1 MHYCNVSPETQRY
14 YFMQQG
20 EERRGGGAVWGGA
33 EKSFHPEYVNKIIRR
48 HLPQA
53 AGNST
58 DLNH

>member
-1 MHYCNVSPETQRY
+1 
-14 YFMQQG
+14 MQQGEGRRGEERRG
-20 EERRGGGAVWGGA
+20 EERRGGVAVVGA

>member
-20 EERRGGGAVWGGA
+20 EERRRSSLGGA